1 MRWNYPLLTM
11 IGILVLCNPVGW
23 CAITGEG
30 DTLLSEAEAARLPQE
45 AVASYEKAV
54 QSYDRVDRDMGV
66 MHLEEAAKAAPEFLP
81 LQFILVQRA
90 RDRGRFHSGHQALKY
105 FDIAEQAVQR
115 ILAQPELTLEQKRN
129 AEDQLRFI
137 QNARE
142 TQASKDKKKAELGF
156 QAVVFPLAL
165 ERARNK
171 GMDVDNI
178 LGKKAEVGKQAT
190 GETPG
195 AVPAF
200 KPITGFPTSPAPAPA
215 PAMMPAQPQMFAP
228 APFAPTTPA
237 AQGGTPLF

>member
-1 MRWNYPLLTM
+1 MRWKNPLLALVA
-11 IGILVLCNPVGW
+11 ILLFCHPVGW

-30 DTLLSEAEAARLPQE
+30 DTLLSEDNVARLPQE
-45 AVASYEKAV
+45 ALASYQKAV
-54 QSYDRVDRDMGV
+54 RSYDRIDRDMGV

-137 QNARE
+137 QNSRE

-165 ERARNK
+165 ERARAK

-178 LGKKAEVGKQAT
+178 LGKKAEAGKT
-190 GETPG
+190 TPG
-195 AVPAF
+195 EEAGAIPAF
-200 KPITGFPTSPAPAPA
+200 KPVTGFPAAPPPAT
-215 PAMMPAQPQMFAP
+215 MPAQPPMFAP
-228 APFAPTTPA
+228 APFAPTTNPT
-237 AQGGTPLF
+237 TPGFTPPI

>member
-1 MRWNYPLLTM
+1 MRWNSPLLA
-11 IGILVLCNPVGW
+11 IVGLVLFCNPVGW

-30 DTLLSEAEAARLPQE
+30 DTLLTEAEVARMPKE
-45 AVASYEKAV
+45 AQASYQKALR
-54 QSYDRVDRDMGV
+54 SYDRIDRDMGV
-66 MHLEEAAKAAPEFLP
+66 IYLEEAAKAAAEFIP

-142 TQASKDKKKAELGF
+142 TQAAKDKKKAELGF
-156 QAVVFPLAL
+156 RAIVFPLAL

-178 LGKKAEVGKQAT
+178 LGKKAEVGKTRAE
-190 GETPG
+190 ETG

-200 KPITGFPTSPAPAPA
+200 KPVPGFPAAPPPAAFPMQQPPTMFAP
-215 PAMMPAQPQMFAP
+215 AP
-228 APFAPTTPA
+228 APFAPTTPP
-237 AQGGTPLF
+237 AQGVPLF